1 MIARIWTARATPTN
15 ADAYRDHFD
24 HAAAPAMRQLEGHA
38 GAELLTL
45 NRGDEVEI
53 VVITRWRSLEAIASF
68 AGEDVESAVVAPEA
82 QQLLSSWD
90 RRVRHFTV
98 TSMTGLDP
106 LAEG

>member
-24 HAAAPAMRQLEGHA
+24 HAVAPAIRPLEGHA

-45 NRGDEVEI
+45 DHGDEVEI
-53 VVITRWRSLEAIASF
+53 IVITRWLRLEAIAGF
-68 AGEDVESAVVAPEA
+68 AGGDIEAAVVAPEV
-82 QQLLSSWD
+82 QQLLLSWD

-98 TSMTGLDP
+98 ASRTDP
-106 LAEG
+106 DSLAEG

>member
-1 MIARIWTARATPTN
+1 MIARVWAARATPAN

-24 HAAAPAMRQLEGHA
+24 RAVAPAMRRLEGHA

-53 VVITRWRSLEAIASF
+53 VVITRWRSLDAIVGF
-68 AGEDVESAVVAPEA
+68 AGDDIESAVVAPEA
-82 QQLLSSWD
+82 QQLLLSWD
-90 RRVRHFTV
+90 RCVRHFTV
-98 TSMTGLDP
+98 SSMTGLNP